1 MGSGAI
7 QIVEGLG
14 GLIYDRYRALTGLR
28 LFFKETLIN
37 VFSPPYRR
45 ELIFQQMYYI
55 GNGSVTIIVSC
66 GFFIGIA
73 LTLQLGSIFTIFG
86 AEGMLGAANGKGLTR
101 EMGPLITGFLLA
113 GRAGA
118 SMAAELATMKVNEQ
132 IDAMEA
138 MAVDP
143 ISYLVAPRFIAAS
156 LVLPV
161 LTVIFNVF
169 AMIST
174 LLVSMSVFDVDQGG
188 FWNKF
193 RSLVVFQDIWAG
205 IEKSFL
211 YGAVIALIACYYGL
225 NAGGGAKGVGEAT
238 TKSVVGILLA
248 LLAVDFVMTI
258 FQVVL

>member
-1 MGSGAI
+1 MSSIAT
-7 QIVEGLG
+7 QLVEGLG
-14 GLIYDRYRALTGLR
+14 GLIYERYIAFSGLQAF
-28 LFFKETLIN
+28 LKETLIN
-37 VFSPPYRR
+37 TFKLPFRR
-45 ELIFQQMYYI
+45 ELIFQQMYFI
-55 GNGSVTIIVSC
+55 GNGSITIIVSC

-86 AEGMLGAANGKGLTR
+86 AEGMLGAANGKGLAR

-143 ISYLVAPRFIAAS
+143 IDYLVVPRFIAAS
-156 LVLPV
+156 IVLPI
-161 LTVIFNVF
+161 LTVIFNLF

-174 LLVSMSVFDVDQGG
+174 LFISLTMFNVDQGG
-188 FWNKF
+188 FWDKV
-193 RSLVVFQDIWAG
+193 RKLVEMRDLWAG

-211 YGAVIALIACYYGL
+211 YGSVIALVSCYYGL
-225 NAGGGAKGVGEAT
+225 KAGGGAKGVGEAT

-258 FQVVL
+258 IQVVL